1 MASSGLSIGL
11 SGLLISQRAL
21 QTIGHNLANVNTPG
35 YSRQVNSLSARDP
48 LATTHGVIGQGVTI
62 DEIKRIKDD
71 LLDSQ
76 IQSYTSLS
84 GSAEVQNRTL
94 KTLEGIFGELS
105 EFSLSNSIEKFFQSI
120 QELTL
125 NPEFMT
131 SRYQLLQ
138 DGINLANT
146 VGYLDEQF
154 KQLIEDNDQEI
165 NTKITELNG
174 ITGEIAQLNKRI
186 SVVELGT
193 GNANDLKDKRDA
205 LVTRLSKL
213 ADIRVIND
221 SNGTIN
227 VLLGGTFVVLGNNTE
242 ALSTESNGPGTV
254 SIDGIA
260 TLNSGELKGLLDL
273 QDVLLIKYTQRLDT
287 LAASIIQEVN
297 NIHSEGA
304 GLDGGFTSLIST
316 VAVNNATD
324 QLSNTG
330 LAFPPTVGTYT
341 TGTVTSLD
349 NADGTTTVTGAGTT
363 FVGNVNPTDWIRL
376 ADGNYYRILSV
387 DSNTQLTVSG
397 AYTNA
402 GAVATNVTDGSLYI
416 TVTDDTTGAITKTSI
431 SIASDETLTTLA
443 AKLDSV
449 ANLNAGVTGN
459 IMNVYTD
466 NGYIYNFTKAMDTNP
481 GSIGANT
488 VSLSGHYNGSDN
500 DIYTLTVL
508 DAGTGS
514 IGTGSALIRV
524 TDASGAILANLD
536 VGSSYTAGP
545 TGDVLQISD
554 GVSVSFGGGNIAVND
569 TLTFDVVS
577 DPDTTNVLTA
587 LGLNTFFEGQ
597 DASTIDV
604 TQYIKDDVSRIAA
617 ASSSSPGDNTNAL
630 RLAALQDSTS
640 TNNTTFSEYLHGVVA
655 ELGID
660 VQQKESEKESFNL
673 LLLNLDNQRQ
683 EMSGVSVEEEMINI
697 IRFQQAF
704 QASARYVS
712 VITELNDLLM
722 SIK

>member
-1 MASSGLSIGL
+1 
-11 SGLLISQRAL
+11 
-21 QTIGHNLANVNTPG
+21 
-35 YSRQVNSLSARDP
+35 
-48 LATTHGVIGQGVTI
+48 
-62 DEIKRIKDD
+62 
-71 LLDSQ
+71 
-76 IQSYTSLS
+76 
-84 GSAEVQNRTL
+84 VQNRTL

>member
-11 SGLLISQRAL
+11 SGLLISQRSL

-48 LATTHGVIGQGVTI
+48 LNTTYGVIGQGVTLA
-62 DEIKRIKDD
+62 EIKRIKDD
-71 LLDSQ
+71 LIDSQ
-76 IQSYTSLS
+76 IQSYTSLH
-84 GSAEVQNRTL
+84 GSAEVQNKTL
-94 KTLEGIFGELS
+94 KTLEGIFNELS
-105 EFSLSNSIEKFFQSI
+105 EFSLSNTIEKFFQDI
-120 QELTL
+120 QELTI
-125 NPEFMT
+125 NPEFT
-131 SRYQLLQ
+131 TARFQLLQ

-146 VGYLDEQF
+146 LGSLDEQF
-154 KQLIEDNDQEI
+154 KRLMEDNAREI
-165 NTKITELNG
+165 NTKVTELND

-186 SVVELGT
+186 SAVELGT
-193 GNANDLKDKRDA
+193 GNASDLKDKRDV

-213 ADIRVIND
+213 ADIKVINN

-227 VLLGGTFVVLGNNTE
+227 VLLGGTFVVHGNNTE
-242 ALSTESNGPGTV
+242 ALSTENTGLGTV

-260 TLNSGELKGLLDL
+260 AINSGELKGLLDL
-273 QDVLLIKYTQRLDT
+273 QDVLLIKYRQRLDT

-297 NIHSEGA
+297 NIHSEGV
-304 GLDGGFTSLIST
+304 GLDGGFTSLTST
-316 VAVNNATD
+316 IAVNNATD

-341 TGTVTSLD
+341 TGTVASLD
-349 NADGTTTVTGAGTT
+349 NADGTTTVTGAGTK

-397 AYTNA
+397 AYTDA
-402 GAVATNVTDGSLYI
+402 GAVATDVTDGSLYI

-431 SIASDETLTTLA
+431 SIAANETLNTLA
-443 AKLDSV
+443 AKIDSV
-449 ANLNAGVTGN
+449 ANLNATVTGN
-459 IMNVYTD
+459 IMNVFSD
-466 NGYIYNFTKAMDTNP
+466 NGYTYNFTQALDTNP
-481 GSIGANT
+481 GNIGANT

-500 DIYTLTVL
+500 DIYTLTVI

-524 TDASGAILANLD
+524 TDASGEILANLD
-536 VGSSYTAGP
+536 VGSSYTA
-545 TGDVLQISD
+545 GDVLQISD

-577 DPDTTNVLTA
+577 DPDTSNVLTA

-604 TQYIKDDVSRIAA
+604 TQYIKGDVTRIAA

-630 RLAALQDSTS
+630 RVAALQDNTT
-640 TNNTTFSEYLHGVVA
+640 TNNTTFSEFLHSVVA

-660 VQQKESEKESFNL
+660 AQQKESEKESFGSLLVNL
-673 LLLNLDNQRQ
+673 ENQRQ
-683 EMSGVSVEEEMINI
+683 EVSGVSVEEEMINI

-712 VITELNDLLM
+712 VIAELSDLLM
-722 SIK
+722 SI